1 MAYEHKITN
10 QFNINIDGRL
20 EMELE
25 RAQNTID
32 SLEDQLNQAYSK
44 MDQLVEKTRELSSE
58 LESVKSGKGIN
69 ILEEELERFRDTA
82 ERSLTEF
89 RSFLQSVNLND
100 ALGSNDWQFDELF
113 KEIEEGSITAGQ
125 AITRVKTEFR
135 SLIEENF
142 DAAGGLFDAQMVQSF
157 TASLEQVVVTL
168 DDLVNRVH
176 SIEQGGFSAGG
187 GGGAVGISV
196 NVIEQIRAALEGMSE
211 GAQAAAAP
219 IANLVEKITSFAN
232 VDSTNLLSVEH
243 AFRGIADI
251 GKGGYGTKSIENLK
265 SLISSIAAN
274 SGGGSLRLSVD
285 LKGFENLQ
293 VRKTSLAN
301 LAEYL
306 PKLQEVDAGKIEA
319 LSRINLTNFNDIHIN
334 KTAIEGIESYINK
347 LNELAEKLNQLNGT
361 ATPSGHGVDNRSGLS
376 SEKTE
381 VKELND
387 AWEDHDTVVK
397 DAVEAEQ
404 QKTKQSN
411 ELSDSL
417 NTEAKKMDDASQ
429 SAKSHAEVLHEV
441 SDELSNMRTVEAQ
454 ITDGGIDKIIE
465 SLSSSGV
472 EESVAKEIGQSF
484 ANLKG
489 EINKVK
495 IEWRD
500 MADTGE
506 QVTRVT
512 VSGIDEAGNAI
523 RETVDYIREVN
534 EAGEETW
541 RIVKSG
547 SATFDAAKQGA
558 TEFENAKNKIKEYF
572 DAVKK
577 LKGTDIVFEEGKGW
591 YSKSGSDI
599 FADRVARL
607 NELQSAYEALRTV
620 IMAEDA
626 TEAASNLSSEQRKAL
641 IELLTK
647 KETEYGDAIDE
658 RRFKEERANRSRN
671 DSNKQQ
677 TEDLNKLE
685 DELDKARKARE
696 GFLKDGDSAF
706 SPRVRNIDLYIDK
719 LIELNNKVKTGSIT
733 HKEFQDKLREIN
745 EEYGRMSGRTS
756 LFGNLLDA
764 TSKKLADV
772 LSATRIVM
780 AIYRELKKMVKTSIE
795 IDTAMNQMQIV
806 TRESDVVMKEFGD
819 TAAATA
825 KQIGASMTDVI
836 SSATTFARLGYNL
849 DDSSLLSKYTTMLQ
863 NVGDIDTSSAQDAVT
878 AIIKA
883 FDIDIGQIESVMDKL
898 VTVGNNFPISVKQIA
913 EGMNNASSVLSATG
927 NTFEESVALLTAAN
941 TTIQNAAKAST
952 GLRTMTAR
960 ITKTKTELDELGEEM
975 TDAQYEDLVAALTD
989 ANVKLRDQNDE
1000 FRSTYQIFS
1009 DIASVWD
1016 TLTNTQKTALA
1027 QTIGSTRNQAIF
1039 YSVVENF
1046 KEAKGAMEAMGES
1059 AGALETAYSTRM
1071 ESITAHTEQFK
1082 AAFQELSKDFIDSDF
1097 AKQTI
1102 DTGTKLIEIL
1112 DGIAKALDK
1121 IGGLKTVITML
1132 TGSLITRNAGSLF
1145 WSDKLNTETGKVER
1159 TYGVLLKRIKDF
1171 QTGFASAGKESAS
1184 FFKKI
1189 KSGASSA
1196 LGDLSGLQKGILAV
1210 TAVMTV
1216 VSVINGLIEN
1226 ARAERRSN
1234 LDKAFESGISKAEE
1248 TKNLSEVYE
1257 SYLKAKSA
1265 VDNNIESKKAL
1276 EEATLSLAKALG
1288 LEGEAAKKTGD
1299 ELETLT
1305 TKELDDAR
1313 HEAEAAV
1320 VAAKQRLLGNI
1331 DAPISFSDIGKNS
1344 TRNYIQ
1350 SRLGIDYIRGISV
1363 DKQWNSY
1370 SLDEKAAK
1378 LTDLYETLVA
1388 ERNELLDKG
1397 EEESKQY
1404 TRLDNAI
1411 NYLKGDIKDLNI
1423 AQDALTGATERY
1435 NNAANG
1441 YVKTEETL
1449 TTAAKTRKQ
1458 IAESILG
1465 ITVEDGT
1472 TQRRMIVDMISLLEH
1487 IPDDDLAIAEKLL
1500 SRGEYDNWEKLTEA
1514 IKAYKNSFEPLADT
1528 AKESLSDIW
1537 ESDDFSDTRK
1547 EIDKMA
1553 KSVNGIT
1560 ADNVIELCGESEALG
1575 KILATDGMSAQ
1586 FLAHVLQQ
1594 EVNTGNGFELITGAA
1609 LELNGALMGITARF
1623 DEVIAAK
1630 ARYDAAVSGGEKDDN
1645 FKSMADAWAKLD
1657 EEFVNGNLNSNQFWA
1672 SAEYLFGADKLD
1684 EWGWADG
1691 IDKIHD
1697 ALVGTSVVFGD
1708 AESSGD
1714 GFLKKMEEIA
1724 SEGKIIGEDG
1734 SIIAEISDD
1743 SWSIDNKSVD
1753 EFAEKM
1759 GMSKEAVLSCIQ
1771 ALDKLGVVN
1780 FYDSEEV
1787 MNVLKDL
1794 KLASDGMESTAVN
1807 AGLFVAQLEALGY
1820 SKSTIHSIMKDLQ
1833 ETEGVTF
1840 ISTTQSVED
1849 LTASLVNLGVASS
1862 ENGKITIDITNL
1874 SELLANMNFTK
1885 EQAAEIVEKLG
1896 EVDSVT
1902 LTNAEGQ
1909 VINVK
1914 DAMDELDKHDFA
1926 EVVDGVGNITDG
1938 AGDATDAVKDTCTY
1952 MEKLETRVNRL
1963 NGKIITITVN
1973 VKTNDP
1979 SGVLNTEAAAS
1990 AGIRPNQGGMVRE
2003 AYAEGTKDARGGPS
2017 VVGEEDEEL
2026 VLHRGGAYL
2035 AGKNGPE
2042 ILDLDKG
2049 DTVYTAEETA
2059 AILRKRHSIRG
2070 TIPAYA
2076 SGKRGNYSYTS
2087 ANPGATGSSSGSS
2100 SSSSSSGG
2108 YSSTSSNSVSKEVEQ
2123 SESEF
2128 ERLYKY
2134 HKHLIEMDAE
2144 ETADFLEWLNDAYKE
2159 AYRNNEIELDDF
2171 YQYEEEV
2178 YNGMKELFQDYV
2190 SDVEHEIDMRSAFE
2204 GENKTILLLYKRLIS
2219 DVEKEIAA
2227 ARSRGLDNND
2237 DYIQD
2242 LQKKWSSYVDAVK
2255 ELQDDATDN
2264 AKDAVDELV
2273 EIRIDMLKQDIKNEK
2288 DAIKTRLD
2296 MLKDFYQKQKDMLQ
2310 DEYDEDK
2317 YLEEQKEKRKKIA
2330 DIQQKLNQ
2338 LQFDDSAW
2346 AQKRRLELTEEL
2358 TDAQKELDDFEKEH
2372 ALKSAQDQLDRLY
2385 EIQEKELNA
2394 QTEALE
2400 KEEDNAKLLR
2410 DKAIEDIKNG
2420 NEELFREMLE
2430 WNNQYGDGIE
2440 DTIKT
2445 AWENAYKALLEYKEL
2460 YEETYRG
2467 INLSNATAYAP
2478 SSDKWA
2484 TAPVSGIVAVESKD
2498 DTSGGGT
2505 DKSDRGKTILDD
2517 ATKRKIAA
2525 AIWAGNYGWGNDP
2538 DRSKR
2543 LAEVFGSDNG
2553 IQALVNKGVG
2563 ANDEPPG
2570 EAYTYLNMRKKI
2582 LGYAS
2587 GTKNALAGLHALDEL
2602 GTETIFESKNGQRY
2616 KMFTGGEKVLNA
2628 TASNFLYEFANN
2640 GMSVIEKAMK
2650 GMLEGAFREIT
2661 GNSVYNEINLGDIIV
2676 QGNADRATVSEI
2688 RRAQRDA
2695 LDTMLREMNKLS
2707 K

>member
-1 MAYEHKITN
+1 
-10 QFNINIDGRL
+10 
-20 EMELE
+20 MELE
-25 RAQNTID
+25 KAQNTID

-44 MDQLVEKTRELSSE
+44 MDQLVEKTRELSGE
-58 LESVKSGKGIN
+58 LESVKSGKGID

-100 ALGSNDWQFDELF
+100 VFGSNDWQFQELF
-113 KEIEEGSITAGQ
+113 NEIEEGSITAGQ

-135 SLIEENF
+135 SLIEENYE
-142 DAAGGLFDAQMVQSF
+142 AAGGLFDTQMVQSF
-157 TASLEQVVVTL
+157 TASLDQVVATL
-168 DDLVNRVH
+168 GDLVERVH
-176 SIEQGGFSAGG
+176 SIEQGGFSSGG
-187 GGGAVGISV
+187 GSAVGISV
-196 NVIEQIRAALEGMSE
+196 NVIEQIRSALEGMSE

-219 IANLVEKITSFAN
+219 IADLVEKITTFAN

-251 GKGGYGTKSIENLK
+251 GKGGYGSKSIENLK
-265 SLISSIAAN
+265 SLISTIAAN
-274 SGGGSLRLSVD
+274 SGGGPLRLSVD

-306 PKLQEVDAGKIEA
+306 PKLQEVDAAKIEA
-319 LSRINLTNFNDIHIN
+319 LSHINLTNFNDVQVN
-334 KTAIEGIESYINK
+334 KGSVE
-347 LNELAEKLNQLNGT
+347 
-361 ATPSGHGVDNRSGLS
+361 GVDDYIKKLDILAAKLEEFNTRTGIAGMNSNITPAVSGEQS
-376 SEKTE
+376 D

-387 AWEDHDTVVK
+387 AWEAHGEVVK
-397 DAVEAEQ
+397 DAAEAER
-404 QKTKQSN
+404 QKGKQS
-411 ELSDSL
+411 EDLAGSL
-417 NTEAKKMDDASQ
+417 GAEKQQMDDASE
-429 SAKSHAEVLHEV
+429 SAKNHAEVLHDV

-472 EESVAKEIGQSF
+472 EESAAREIGQSF

-495 IEWRD
+495 VEWRD

-547 SATFDAAKQGA
+547 SATFDAVKQGA

-572 DAVKK
+572 DTVKK

-647 KETEYGDAIDE
+647 KEQEYADAIDE
-658 RRFKEERANRSRN
+658 RRFKEEQANKGSK

-677 TEDLNKLE
+677 TADLKKLE
-685 DELDKARKARE
+685 DELDKAKKARE
-696 GFLKDGDSAF
+696 GFLKDGDNAF
-706 SPRVRNIDLYIDK
+706 SPRVNSIDQYIGK
-719 LIELNNKVKTGSIT
+719 LKELSDQVKNGTVT
-733 HKEFQDKLREIN
+733 HDEFQRRLKDIN
-745 EEYGRMSGRTS
+745 DEYGRMSGRTS
-756 LFGNLLDA
+756 LFGSLLDA

-780 AIYRELKKMVKTSIE
+780 AIYRELKKMVQTSIE

-806 TRESDVVMKEFGD
+806 TRESDVVMKDFGD

-1009 DIASVWD
+1009 DIASVWN

-1046 KEAKGAMEAMGES
+1046 KEASGAMEAMGES
-1059 AGALETAYSTRM
+1059 AGALETAYATRM

-1102 DTGTKLIEIL
+1102 DTGTKLVEIL
-1112 DGIAKALDK
+1112 DSIAKALDK

-1171 QTGFASAGKESAS
+1171 QTGFASAGKESTS

-1320 VAAKQRLLGNI
+1320 VAAKQRLLGDI
-1331 DAPISFSDIGKNS
+1331 DTPISFSDIGKNS
-1344 TRNYIQ
+1344 TRNFIQ
-1350 SRLGIDYIRGISV
+1350 SRLGIDYLRGISV
-1363 DKQWNSY
+1363 DKLWNSY

-1378 LTDLYETLVA
+1378 LTDLYKTLVA

-1397 EEESKQY
+1397 EKESKQY
-1404 TRLDNAI
+1404 RDLDNAV
-1411 NYLKGDIKDLNI
+1411 NYLKSDINDLNI
-1423 AQDALTGATERY
+1423 AQDAFVGATARY
-1435 NNAANG
+1435 YNAAND
-1441 YVKTEETL
+1441 YVKTEESAL
-1449 TTAAKTRKQ
+1449 YAVKTRQQ
-1458 IAESILG
+1458 IAEAILG
-1465 ITVEDGT
+1465 VTVEEGNIE
-1472 TQRRMIVDMISLLEH
+1472 RRMIDDMVSLLQH

-1500 SRGEYDNWEKLTEA
+1500 SRGEYDNWVKLTD
-1514 IKAYKNSFEPLADT
+1514 KHSFEPLADA
-1528 AKESLSDIW
+1528 AKESLNEIW
-1537 ESDDFSDTRK
+1537 NSDDFSDTRK

-1759 GMSKEAVLSCIQ
+1759 GMSKEAVLACIQ

-1780 FYDSEEV
+1780 FFDSEEV

-1794 KLASDGMESTAVN
+1794 KLASDEMEGTAVN
-1807 AGLFVAQLEALGY
+1807 AGLFVAQMEALGY

-1840 ISTTQSVED
+1840 IGVTQSVED
-1849 LTASLVNLGVASS
+1849 LTNSLVGLGIASE

-1874 SELLANMNFTK
+1874 AELLANMSFTK
-1885 EQAAEIVEKLG
+1885 DQAAEIVEKLG

-1909 VINVK
+1909 VVNVK

-1990 AGIRPNQGGMVRE
+1990 AGIKPNQGGMVRA

-2076 SGKRGNYSYTS
+2076 SGKRGSYSYTS

-2100 SSSSSSGG
+2100 SSSSSSGS

-2134 HKHLIEMDAE
+2134 HKHLVEMDEE
-2144 ETADFLEWLNDAYKE
+2144 ETKDFLEWLNKAYKD

-2178 YNGMKELFQDYV
+2178 YDGMKDLFKDYM
-2190 SDVEHEIDMRSAFE
+2190 SDIEHEIDMRSAFE
-2204 GENKTILLLYKRLIS
+2204 GENKTILSLYKKLIA

-2227 ARSRGLDNND
+2227 ARARGLDDND
-2237 DYIQD
+2237 DYIQE
-2242 LQKKWSSYVDAVK
+2242 LQKNWSSYTDAIK
-2255 ELQDDATDN
+2255 ELQEGVKDN
-2264 AKDAVDELV
+2264 AKDAVDELID
-2273 EIRIDMLKQDIKNEK
+2273 IRIDMLKQEIKDEK

-2296 MLKDFYQKQKDMLQ
+2296 MLKDFYDKQKDMLQ

-2317 YLEEQKEKRKKIA
+2317 YLEEQREKRKKIA
-2330 DIQQKLNQ
+2330 DIQQQISQ
-2338 LQFDDSAW
+2338 LQYDDSAW
-2346 AQKRRLELTEEL
+2346 AQKRRIELIQEL
-2358 TDAQKELDDFEKEH
+2358 ADAQKELDDFEKEH
-2372 ALKSAQDQLDRLY
+2372 ALKTAQEQLDKLY

-2394 QTEALE
+2394 QTDLLDKQES
-2400 KEEDNAKLLR
+2400 NAKELR

-2420 NEELFREMLE
+2420 NEDLFKEMID

-2440 DTIKT
+2440 ETIKT

-2460 YEETYRG
+2460 YDEMYNG
-2467 INLSNATAYAP
+2467 VNLTNVTNYVPPTESWDTSSVSGRKSTEAVP
-2478 SSDKWA
+2478 SSES
-2484 TAPVSGIVAVESKD
+2484 SG
-2498 DTSGGGT
+2498 
-2505 DKSDRGKTILDD
+2505 DKSSSGNTQLDE
-2517 ATKRKIAA
+2517 ATKRKVAA
-2525 AIWAGNYGWGNDP
+2525 AIWAGTYGWGNDP
-2538 DRSKR
+2538 ERKAR
-2543 LAEVFGSDNG
+2543 LEEVFGSNNG
-2553 IQALVNKGVG
+2553 IQELVSRGVG
-2563 ANDEPPG
+2563 ADDNPPD
-2570 EAYTYLNMRKKI
+2570 ASYTYLNMRKKI
-2582 LGYAS
+2582 LGYGY
-2587 GTKNALAGLHALDEL
+2587 GTGKATAGWHKLDEF
-2602 GTETIFESKNGQRY
+2602 GGIETIFESKDGTRY
-2616 KMFTGGEKVLNA
+2616 KMFSGGEKVLNA

-2640 GMSVIEKAMK
+2640 GMSVLEKAMK
-2650 GMLEGAFREIT
+2650 NILEGSLQEIT
-2661 GNSVYNEINLGDIIV
+2661 GGNSYTEINMGDIIV
-2676 QGNADRATVSEI
+2676 QGSADTATVSEI

-2695 LDTMLREMNKLS
+2695 LNTMLREMNKLS